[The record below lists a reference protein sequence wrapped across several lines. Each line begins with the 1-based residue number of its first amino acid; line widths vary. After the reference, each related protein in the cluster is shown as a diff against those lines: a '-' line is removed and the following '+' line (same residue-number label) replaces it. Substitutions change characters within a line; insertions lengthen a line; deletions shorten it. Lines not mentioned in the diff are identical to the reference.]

1 MPDNEAKEGHVRLS
15 RYLVVVCAIWMIAM
29 TWRIYPQFKDA
40 LRVDG
45 RVTSL
50 SDYVEAS
57 CGERIGPAAASCL
70 VEARSTGQRLVAN
83 EQARSLLLIEAP
95 LLVYLVLYLPLR
107 RTIRRRKTG
116 ADGTVT
122 QGQEAR
128 P

>member
-1 MPDNEAKEGHVRLS
+1 MPDNETKEGHVRLS
-15 RYLVVVCAIWMIAM
+15 RYLVVLCAIWVIAM
-29 TWRIYPQFKDA
+29 TWRIYPQFKDT

-45 RVTSL
+45 RLTSL

-70 VEARSTGQRLVAN
+70 VEARSTGRRLVAN
-83 EQARSLLLIEAP
+83 EEARSLLLIEAP
-95 LLVYLVLYLPLR
+95 FLVYLVLYLPLR
-107 RTIRRRKTG
+107 RAIRRRSAG
-116 ADGTVT
+116 ADGIAT